1 MKKPAGAVSLFGG
14 IDLLAE
20 MNRSTEEGGGVKRE
34 APPTS
39 RKPRKSS
46 SGSGLFMDM
55 EDGEEDIF
63 AFSGRKRFVYTRVYC
78 TLVSSQIFEKFA
90 VPFHYAYANDFCDAE
105 SLGTK
110 FSHCNH
116 ESFLSLNVAFF

>member
-20 MNRSTEEGGGVKRE
+20 MNRSTEEGGGAKRE

-78 TLVSSQIFEKFA
+78 TLVSFEKFA
-90 VPFHYAYANDFCDAE
+90 VHFHYAYAKDFCDAE
-105 SLGTK
+105 SLGTQY
-110 FSHCNH
+110 SH
-116 ESFLSLNVAFF
+116 